1 MDSAVGFNRPHVT
14 YNGVKMYSDAE
25 KGLLTM
31 GRDTADGVVRPYWRF
46 PYHSY
51 IPFMVVKEYNDSAR
65 CTTERITLRHAR
77 FSILQQ
83 SSALL

>member
-14 YNGVKMYSDAE
+14 YSNVKMYSDIE

-31 GRDTADGVVRPYWRF
+31 GRDTADGTVRAYWRF

-51 IPFMVVKEYNDSAR
+51 IPFMVTKEYKDHAR
-65 CTTERITLRHAR
+65 CITERTVLQQAR
-77 FSILQQ
+77 FW
-83 SSALL
+83 LL